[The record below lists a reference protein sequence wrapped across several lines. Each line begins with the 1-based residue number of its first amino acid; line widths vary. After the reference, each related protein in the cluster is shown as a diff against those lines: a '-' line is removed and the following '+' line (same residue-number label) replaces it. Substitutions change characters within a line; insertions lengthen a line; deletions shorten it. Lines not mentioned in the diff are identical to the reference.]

1 MPLLEQIKSPQ
12 DIKKFSFEELTLLA
26 QEIRQEII
34 RVTSR
39 SGGHLS
45 SSLGAVELILTLHYL
60 LDAPQDK
67 IIWDVGHQAYAH
79 KLITGRFPYFDSLRQ
94 FGGLSGFPNKDESP
108 YDIFTV
114 GHGST
119 AISQALGLA
128 AARDLSGSQ
137 EKIVAVVG
145 DGSLQGGMAFEALNQ
160 VGHLGKNIMVI
171 LNDNEWFISPGVGA
185 VSKYLN
191 RILTNPIYNRVHKDV
206 ENLMKR
212 IPRFGFKAYRAA
224 RRLEEGLKNVLVPGI
239 LFEELGFRYFGPMD
253 GHDLKSLIPTIK
265 SITEMAGPR
274 LVHVVTK
281 KGKGCRFTEEDPT
294 RFHSASPF
302 DISTGDAVS
311 KDERPAGQTFTQ
323 KFAQTMLALAE
334 RNPRIVAVTAA
345 MPDGTGLA
353 DFARRFQNRFFDVGM
368 AEQHAVTFAGGL
380 AKGGFIPVVA
390 IYSTFLQR
398 AYDQIVHD
406 VCLQNL
412 HVVFCLDRAGVVGED
427 GPTHQGVFDLSYLTH
442 IPNMTVM
449 APRDAAELEKM
460 LEFAVGF
467 SGAVAIRYPKADA
480 SAQTDFRNIAIE
492 FGKAEVLKEGKDLAV
507 LALGSMVYPALE
519 VRDLLSKEGIDI
531 SVINMRFAKP
541 LDGDLLKG
549 LISRFRKFVTLEE
562 NVLAGGF
569 GVSVRTLLD
578 KFTQTDTAVFS
589 LGLPDEFIPHGKR
602 EILLEYYGLSPER
615 IKRAI
620 LSWLEK
626 DPGSGLGEFP
636 IHRVTFRD

>member
-1 MPLLEQIKSPQ
+1 MLEQIKSPQ
-12 DIKKFSFEELTLLA
+12 DIKKFSAEELTLLA
-26 QEIRQEII
+26 VEIRQEII
-34 RVTSR
+34 RVVSQR
-39 SGGHLS
+39 GGHLS
-45 SSLGAVELILTLHYL
+45 SSLGAVELILALHYL

-67 IIWDVGHQAYAH
+67 IIWDVGHQAYTH

-94 FGGLSGFPNKDESP
+94 LGGLSGFPNKDESP

-128 AARDLSGSQ
+128 AARDLSGTQ

-185 VSKYLN
+185 ISKYLN

-206 ENLMKR
+206 EDLMKR

-224 RRLEEGLKNVLVPGI
+224 RKLEEGLKNVLVPGI
-239 LFEELGFRYFGPMD
+239 IFEELGFRYFGPMD
-253 GHDLKSLIPTIK
+253 GHDLNSLIPTIK
-265 SITEMAGPR
+265 SIMEMKGPR
-274 LVHVVTK
+274 FVHVVTK
-281 KGKGCRFTEEDPT
+281 KGRGCRFAEEDPA

-302 DISTGDAVS
+302 DIETGKTVTKENALVL
-311 KDERPAGQTFTQ
+311 ETFTRSFG
-323 KFAQTMLALAE
+323 KAIEELA
-334 RNPRIVAVTAA
+334 RDNPKIIAVTAA
-345 MPDGTGLA
+345 MLDGTGLA
-353 DFARRFQNRFFDVGM
+353 NFARQFANRFFDVGM
-368 AEQHAVTFAGGL
+368 AEQHAVTFAAGL
-380 AKGGFIPVVA
+380 ARGGFIPVVA

-427 GPTHQGVFDLSYLTH
+427 GPTHQGAFDLSYLTH

-449 APRDAAELEKM
+449 AAKDTAELEKM

-467 SGAVAIRYPKADA
+467 NGPIALRYPKAEAAPQADIKNVA
-480 SAQTDFRNIAIE
+480 VE

-507 LALGSMVYPALE
+507 LAIGSMVYPALT
-519 VRDLLSKEGIDI
+519 VRDLLSKEGQDA

-541 LDGDLLKG
+541 LDEELLRKLTG
-549 LISRFRKFVTLEE
+549 SFRKFVTLEE

-569 GVSVRTLLD
+569 GSSVRQTLD
-578 KFTQTDTAVFS
+578 KFAQADTEVLS
-589 LGLPDEFIPHGKR
+589 LGLPDKFIQHGRR
-602 EILLEYYGLSPER
+602 ELLLEYYGLSPER
-615 IKRAI
+615 IKQAI
-620 LSWLEK
+620 LNWLEK
-626 DPGSGLGEFP
+626 DSGLGLGEFP
-636 IHRVTFRD
+636 IHRMNFRDK